1 MQESVKN
8 VIIVAERVIAMLE
21 RKIEKDLIEWKNN
34 TNKKCLL
41 IRGARQVGKT
51 YIIDKFAKENYEN
64 YIYINFELFPSLK
77 RIFDGDLD
85 INTLRM
91 NIEVNFP
98 DKKLV
103 PNKTI
108 IFLDEIQSCP
118 NARVALKTFA
128 LDKSYD
134 VIASGSLLGLYY
146 KEIKSYPVGY
156 ETDIEMYPLDF
167 EEFLW
172 ALGVSKYII
181 KSLKESFNNKKNISD
196 VVLSK
201 IEEYFKLYIL
211 IGGMPDVVNE
221 YLNSKSLTNVL
232 NVQRSI
238 VKNYKNDVVK
248 YASDDDKN
256 KILDTFDSIPRQL
269 ARKNKKFQYNLINTN
284 DGNVGERKYKSSIE
298 WLKDAG
304 IVNLCYNLT
313 EPAAPL
319 AANMINDS
327 YKMYM
332 KDTGLLI
339 SMLEDGTQKLILENN
354 LDINEGSILENVF
367 SEEIMSKYNYV
378 TYFEKKSKLEI
389 DFILNIDGVI
399 TAIEVKSG
407 NNKQA
412 KSLKSIINN
421 YKTVKRYMK
430 FELTDKIY
438 VDENGI
444 EHYPLFMIMFIK

>member
-41 IRGARQVGKT
+41 IMGARQVGKT

>member
-1 MQESVKN
+1 
-8 VIIVAERVIAMLE
+8 
-21 RKIEKDLIEWKNN
+21 
-34 TNKKCLL
+34 
-41 IRGARQVGKT
+41 
-51 YIIDKFAKENYEN
+51 
-64 YIYINFELFPSLK
+64 
-77 RIFDGDLD
+77 
-85 INTLRM
+85 
-91 NIEVNFP
+91 
-98 DKKLV
+98 
-103 PNKTI
+103 
-108 IFLDEIQSCP
+108 
-118 NARVALKTFA
+118 
-128 LDKSYD
+128 
-134 VIASGSLLGLYY
+134 
-146 KEIKSYPVGY
+146 
-156 ETDIEMYPLDF
+156 
-167 EEFLW
+167 
-172 ALGVSKYII
+172 
-181 KSLKESFNNKKNISD
+181 
-196 VVLSK
+196 
-201 IEEYFKLYIL
+201 
-211 IGGMPDVVNE
+211 MPDVVNE

>member
-319 AANMINDS
+319 VSNMINDS

-367 SEEIMSKYNYV
+367 AEEIMSKYNYV